1 MAYVMEQGHYI
12 SAYDRALANR
22 LAYVLTGGDLS
33 GPTTV
38 DDDYLLKLESD
49 NFLPL
54 IDEPKT
60 KERILHM
67 LKTKK
72 PLRN

>member
-1 MAYVMEQGHYI
+1 M
-12 SAYDRALANR
+12 LAHR
-22 LAYVLTGGDLS
+22 IAYVLTGGDLTS
-33 GPTTV
+33 PAWV
-38 DDDYLLKLESD
+38 DDEYLLKLEGE
-49 NFLPL
+49 NFMPL

-60 KERILHM
+60 KERIMHM